1 MVALRTAPVL
11 AMVDCE
17 AMQASAETSD
27 SEEKPS
33 RCMVSDHDL
42 LRLLHAS
49 CRIQAL
55 RLPTALDNA
64 PPSLIVSL
72 LEKHKATLEQLHLT
86 SESGKADPSDLSQLL
101 HTVDHLPK
109 LKRLSLSGQFNVEFT
124 FGPRLLGAP
133 QRKIQ
138 VWRRACQA
146 SLPPR
151 G

>member
-1 MVALRTAPVL
+1 MSYNRTPDTCELPLCVGTRYDPSSRESFVVALRTAPVL

-86 SESGKADPSDLSQLL
+86 SSRARPIPATYPSCC
-101 HTVDHLPK
+101 TP
-109 LKRLSLSGQFNVEFT
+109 
-124 FGPRLLGAP
+124 
-133 QRKIQ
+133 
-138 VWRRACQA
+138 
-146 SLPPR
+146 
-151 G
+151 